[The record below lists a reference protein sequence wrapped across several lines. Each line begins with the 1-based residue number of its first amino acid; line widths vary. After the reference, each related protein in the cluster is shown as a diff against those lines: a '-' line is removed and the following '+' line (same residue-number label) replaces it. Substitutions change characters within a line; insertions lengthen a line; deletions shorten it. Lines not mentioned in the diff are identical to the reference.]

1 MTMAE
6 LARPSCLLLLLL
18 CSAVPIRLIAEDA
31 TATTRISYVQVGQLL
46 ADPSTGRVRRQ
57 QTIVVAGDRI
67 REIRE
72 GFVSAPDGAVID
84 LRQRFVLP
92 GLIDSHVHI
101 TSETGPNEELDTFK
115 KTAADLA
122 FDGAVFAARTLK
134 AGFTTVVD
142 LGGNADAVYAL
153 RAAVAAG
160 KVAGPRIIAAGMVG
174 AHGGHNDA
182 NGYRTDVLALLSY
195 PGLCSGADDCRR
207 AVRQAV
213 QRGADVIKVAATGGV
228 LSNTA
233 TGVGQQMTDE
243 ELAAIVQTAHAL
255 GRRVA
260 CHAHAADGINAALR
274 AGVDSIEH
282 GTYLDSSSIALMNQ
296 KRAYLVPT
304 LLAAATLQ
312 ELATESDWMLP
323 AIREKALQ
331 AAPNLMASLRRAH
344 GAGVRI
350 AFGTDSGVSAHGNN
364 AREFALMVQSGLS
377 RLEAIQSATSNAAAH
392 VGMADEIGTIAP
404 GRAADLIAVAGDPL
418 MDVTELQRVVFV
430 MKDGMV
436 AAQQEH
442 H

>member
-1 MTMAE
+1 MDR
-6 LARPSCLLLLLL
+6 LSLPGCLLLLLL
-18 CSAVPIRLIAEDA
+18 CSAAPLRSIAADA
-31 TATTRISYVQVGQLL
+31 GTATHISYLQVGRLL

-72 GFVSAPDGAVID
+72 GFVSAPDGEVID

-92 GLIDSHVHI
+92 GLIDTHVHI

-115 KTAADLA
+115 KTSADPA

-153 RAAVAAG
+153 RDAIAAG
-160 KVAGPRIIAAGMVG
+160 KVPGPRIIAAGTVG

-182 NGYRTDVLALLSY
+182 NGYRADVLSLLSY

-255 GRRVA
+255 GRKVA

-282 GTYLDSSSIALMNQ
+282 GTYLDSSSIALLKQ
-296 KRAYLVPT
+296 KQAYLVPT

-312 ELATESDWMLP
+312 ELATKSDWMLP
-323 AIREKALQ
+323 SIREKALQ
-331 AAPNLMASLRRAH
+331 AAPNVMDSLRRAH
-344 GAGVRI
+344 GAGVKI
-350 AFGTDSGVSAHGNN
+350 AFGTDSGVSAHGDN
-364 AREFALMVQSGLS
+364 AREFALMVQAGLS
-377 RLEAIQSATSNAAAH
+377 PLEAIRSATNNAAAH
-392 VGMADEIGTIAP
+392 VGLSDELGTIAP

-418 MDVTELQRVVFV
+418 TDVMELQKVILV
-430 MKDGMV
+430 MKGGTV
-436 AAQQEH
+436 ATQ
-442 H
+442 